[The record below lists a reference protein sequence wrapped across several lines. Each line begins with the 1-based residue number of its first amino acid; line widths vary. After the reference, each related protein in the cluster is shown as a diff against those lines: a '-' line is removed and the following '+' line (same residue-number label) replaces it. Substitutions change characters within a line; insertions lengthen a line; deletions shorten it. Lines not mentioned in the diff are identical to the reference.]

1 MLHFV
6 FSSLFVEVLPVLPVL
21 PVGYPE
27 DVRIVNKSVIFVY
40 GRFFHVNV
48 RICSSKF

>member
-6 FSSLFVEVLPVLPVL
+6 FSSVFVEALPVL

-40 GRFFHVNV
+40 GRFFRVNV
-48 RICSSKF
+48 RICFSKF